1 MSTNNNK
8 YEQEEIIDEDDY
20 EYDENIMVLD
30 EITDK
35 IIADL
40 KKELKDCNLESDRTK
55 NLSKILKNITSAKK
69 NILKADLLNI
79 ELDDCLYDE
88 YDDLDDEEELDQLEY
103 ESDDEEIVETKSTK
117 SNSKKK
123 TKN

>member
-8 YEQEEIIDEDDY
+8 YDQEEIIEEDDY

-40 KKELKDCNLESDRTK
+40 KKELKDGNLESDRVKT
-55 NLSKILKNITSAKK
+55 LSKILKNITSSKK

-88 YDDLDDEEELDQLEY
+88 YDDLDAEEESDPLEYEDDEEEI
-103 ESDDEEIVETKSTK
+103 EEIQSTKST
-117 SNSKKK
+117 SKKK
-123 TKN
+123 SKN